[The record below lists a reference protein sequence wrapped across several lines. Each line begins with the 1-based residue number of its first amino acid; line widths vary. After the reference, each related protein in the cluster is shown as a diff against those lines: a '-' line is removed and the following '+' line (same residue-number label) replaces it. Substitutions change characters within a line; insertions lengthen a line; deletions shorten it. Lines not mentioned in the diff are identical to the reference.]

1 MKINTFLSMAALA
14 GVAAVAVFASCSRQK
29 EIEAPPQ
36 DELPVTG
43 VHTVV
48 FNALQGST
56 RAQFGELE
64 NGQWPTLWTDNDSE
78 LKLSL
83 NYGGAQTAAVSPSE
97 DYRSATFSAEIDFT
111 GTASPY
117 TYYAISPSSAAKA
130 LSPSREAW
138 KISIPCVQTPSAGS
152 VDEAAIII
160 AASSAS
166 FNGSQA
172 VGNVDLQFE
181 HLTAY
186 GRISL
191 ENLTLTDETLQAVEL
206 TTSSAPFV
214 GDWYWKCDAS
224 SEGHELIDYGASST
238 LTINTTRCNDIWFG
252 VAPVDMSNQIVVVR
266 ALTDKGV
273 FEKMIEFPDGKKFEA
288 GQCAVF
294 SVDMSVDTD
303 YTAYGSGSGGG
314 SGAFTLV
321 TDASTLAA
329 GDEVLIVYTT
339 GTLALGA
346 LNSSGNFRDP
356 VEVTIS
362 NNAIAS
368 AGSATILTL
377 ETGSTNGTW
386 AFKDGDYYLAS
397 AATGNYLKN
406 SSSKNSNASWAISID
421 SNGLASVVAQ
431 AGASTILSY
440 NTGSPRFSCYGNNNQ
455 KQVSIYRRSASSG
468 GLTAADPMLEKTNYG
483 CWLGTD
489 LEREYNPGT
498 DQVTRSYD
506 ENHKLTYTMINP
518 STVEEIE
525 IGGYARGL
533 VKGDPCL
540 VTVRWR
546 RGRTTVCSGSYP
558 MSVIK
563 EDGPKVWLSDGTGK
577 GVIIKK

>member
-1 MKINTFLSMAALA
+1 M
-14 GVAAVAVFASCSRQK
+14 
-29 EIEAPPQ
+29 EAPSPEQ
-36 DELPVTG
+36 MPVTG

-56 RAQFGELE
+56 RAQFGEQE

-83 NYGGAQTAAVSPSE
+83 NYGGAQTASVSPSE

-130 LSPSREAW
+130 LSPSRKAW

-160 AASSAS
+160 AASSDS

-191 ENLTLTDETLQAVEL
+191 LNLPLTDETLQAVEL

-224 SEGHELIDYGASST
+224 SEGHALIDYGASST
-238 LTINTTRCNDIWFG
+238 LTINTTHSNDIWFG
-252 VAPVDMSNQIVVVR
+252 VAPVDMSKQIVVVR

-294 SVDMSVDTD
+294 SVDMSADTE
-303 YTAYGSGSGGG
+303 YTAYGSGSGTP
-314 SGAFTLV
+314 SGDFTLV

-329 GDEVLIVYTT
+329 GDEVIITNIDGVKALGSNAGGFRNAVDITVSNDAISTT
-339 GTLALGA
+339 GDAC
-346 LNSSGNFRDP
+346 
-356 VEVTIS
+356 
-362 NNAIAS
+362 
-368 AGSATILTL
+368 ILTL
-377 ETGSTNGTW
+377 AAGNTSGTW
-386 AFKDGDYYLAS
+386 AFQASDGYI
-397 AATGNYLKN
+397 ATSTTKNNLGVSNSIGDTSSWTITISNRVATVFAENGSTYNHLQYN
-406 SSSKNSNASWAISID
+406 SS
-421 SNGLASVVAQ
+421 
-431 AGASTILSY
+431 
-440 NTGSPRFSCYGNNNQ
+440 SPRFSGYTGAQQNV
-455 KQVSIYRRSASSG
+455 KIYRRSASGAGIS
-468 GLTAADPMLEKTNYG
+468 ANDPMLARTNYG

-506 ENHKLTYTMINP
+506 ENHKLTYTLIDP
-518 STVEEIE
+518 SIVEEIE

-533 VKGDPCL
+533 VKGDSCL
-540 VTVRWR
+540 VTVHWR

>member
-138 KISIPCVQTPSAGS
+138 KISIPCVQTPTAGS

-172 VGNVDLQFE
+172 VGNVNLQFE

-191 ENLTLTDETLQAVEL
+191 ENLPLTDETLQAVEL

-238 LTINTTRCNDIWFG
+238 LTINTTHSNDIWFG

-273 FEKMIEFPDGKKFEA
+273 LEKMIEFPDGKKFEA

-314 SGAFTLV
+314 TGAFTLV

-329 GDEVLIVYTT
+329 GDEVLIVYSEASK
-339 GTLALGA
+339 ALGPA
-346 LNSSGNFRDP
+346 SSSIRSAVDVNIAND
-356 VEVTIS
+356 
-362 NNAIAS
+362 AIAS
-368 AGSATILTL
+368 EGEATILTL
-377 ETGSTNGTW
+377 SEGNNFGTW
-386 AFKDGDYYLAS
+386 ALNDGSGYLAS
-397 AATGNYLKN
+397 VASGNSISTV
-406 SSSKNSNASWAISID
+406 SSVNYNASWSISII
-421 SNGLASVVAQ
+421 GGVARIVAQ
-431 AGASTILSY
+431 AGGSTLLQY
-440 NTGSPRFSCYGNNNQ
+440 NISSPRFTCYKTTSNMTDA
-455 KQVSIYRRSASSG
+455 SIYRRSASG
-468 GLTAADPMLEKTNYG
+468 GGISANDPMLARTNYG

-540 VTVRWR
+540 VTVHWR
-546 RGRTTVCSGSYP
+546 RGRATVCSGSYP

>member
-29 EIEAPPQ
+29 EIESPPQ

-138 KISIPCVQTPSAGS
+138 KISIPCVQTPTAGS

-191 ENLTLTDETLQAVEL
+191 ENLPLTDEALQAVEL

-266 ALTDKGV
+266 AMTDKGV

-314 SGAFTLV
+314 TGAFTLV
-321 TDASTLAA
+321 DDASTLAA
-329 GDEVLIVYTT
+329 GDEVLIVYSEAFK
-339 GTLALGA
+339 ALGPA
-346 LNSSGNFRDP
+346 SSSIRSAVD
-356 VEVTIS
+356 VSIS

-368 AGSATILTL
+368 EGEATILTL
-377 ETGSTNGTW
+377 SEGNSSGTW
-386 AFKDGDYYLAS
+386 ALNDGSGYLAS
-397 AATGNYLKN
+397 VASGNSISTV
-406 SSSKNSNASWAISID
+406 SSVNYNASWSISII
-421 SNGLASVVAQ
+421 GGVARIVAQ
-431 AGASTILSY
+431 AGGSTLLQY
-440 NTGSPRFSCYGNNNQ
+440 NISSPRFTCYKTTSNMTDA
-455 KQVSIYRRSASSG
+455 SIYRRSASG
-468 GLTAADPMLEKTNYG
+468 GGISANDPMLARTNYG

-506 ENHKLTYTMINP
+506 EDHKLTYTLINP

-563 EDGPKVWLSDGTGK
+563 EDGPKVWLSDGIGK